1 MGYRKL
7 QTELRGDTGVIMI
20 NSISEHKAIL
30 KIVRQNRI
38 DFAEKLYA
46 FATFM
51 SLIWQYCTVIYYP
64 VLRSSISSLVTV
76 ADLLIWAL
84 ACLNLAVEKKNIKR
98 QIKIVLPAFILFMFL
113 AVKLIIS
120 GNFSNDYFAPSRAL
134 YQIYSLVYV
143 LFWGLSFRLLST
155 KIKKKLLFGFYIVL
169 TVTVIPS
176 FFHVFRFK
184 DAIRDGGPY
193 YGIID
198 FQYIYSVIPLIGITI
213 VTLFCGKIDKKLR
226 LIMVFMVVLNVAVIL
241 VSNFVTAV
249 MFICFTIVF
258 SFLIAKKV
266 QFKKMLKVMVVVL
279 LIGFIFRNLIAELFF
294 ALENSNAF
302 SVVMQHRLHDIG
314 NIFASGELGWSF
326 MARIELMENSW
337 HTFLQNPVFGVPFN
351 KSGRDILGYHETW
364 FTLLGYGGILG
375 LILLSISVRA
385 YLSFV
390 TKYMGS
396 KFYVKA
402 YLMMLVV
409 VFLLSFFNPILTK
422 SILMI
427 ALGLMPTLDCL
438 YVSNSHKEEEEKCK
452 KIKFH

>member
-1 MGYRKL
+1 
-7 QTELRGDTGVIMI
+7 
-20 NSISEHKAIL
+20 
-30 KIVRQNRI
+30 
-38 DFAEKLYA
+38 
-46 FATFM
+46 
-51 SLIWQYCTVIYYP
+51 
-64 VLRSSISSLVTV
+64 
-76 ADLLIWAL
+76 
-84 ACLNLAVEKKNIKR
+84 
-98 QIKIVLPAFILFMFL
+98 MFL

-258 SFLIAKKV
+258 
-266 QFKKMLKVMVVVL
+266 
-279 LIGFIFRNLIAELFF
+279 
-294 ALENSNAF
+294 
-302 SVVMQHRLHDIG
+302 
-314 NIFASGELGWSF
+314 
-326 MARIELMENSW
+326 
-337 HTFLQNPVFGVPFN
+337 
-351 KSGRDILGYHETW
+351 
-364 FTLLGYGGILG
+364 
-375 LILLSISVRA
+375 
-385 YLSFV
+385 
-390 TKYMGS
+390 
-396 KFYVKA
+396 
-402 YLMMLVV
+402 
-409 VFLLSFFNPILTK
+409 
-422 SILMI
+422 
-427 ALGLMPTLDCL
+427 
-438 YVSNSHKEEEEKCK
+438 
-452 KIKFH
+452 

>member
-198 FQYIYSVIPLIGITI
+198 FQYIYSVIPQDR
-213 VTLFCGKIDKKLR
+213 K
-226 LIMVFMVVLNVAVIL
+226 
-241 VSNFVTAV
+241 
-249 MFICFTIVF
+249 
-258 SFLIAKKV
+258 
-266 QFKKMLKVMVVVL
+266 
-279 LIGFIFRNLIAELFF
+279 
-294 ALENSNAF
+294 
-302 SVVMQHRLHDIG
+302 SVV
-314 NIFASGELGWSF
+314 
-326 MARIELMENSW
+326 
-337 HTFLQNPVFGVPFN
+337 
-351 KSGRDILGYHETW
+351 
-364 FTLLGYGGILG
+364 
-375 LILLSISVRA
+375 
-385 YLSFV
+385 
-390 TKYMGS
+390 
-396 KFYVKA
+396 
-402 YLMMLVV
+402 
-409 VFLLSFFNPILTK
+409 
-422 SILMI
+422 
-427 ALGLMPTLDCL
+427 
-438 YVSNSHKEEEEKCK
+438 
-452 KIKFH
+452 